1 MRRDES
7 PTARMSVRDPR
18 PSRAGARAS
27 AVAFAVVAVLAALTF
42 AGCDNP
48 SCIYGGDCFGGGGGG
63 ELGSN
68 PATVPDDNAWLLPT
82 QPQVSGFFPS
92 GDDNAGTTPV
102 VLRFNESM
110 APQSLIGAFDLIAV
124 DSGFGGTGLPVPMF
138 PPALIGDGRMLV
150 LLPTTKLQGE
160 KSYELRLRENA
171 KVFDLTGTPLQVQ
184 DGGVF
189 GSFGVAAED
198 PDGVKLVATW
208 PPDNSDEQSRT
219 GEIAVVF
226 DRKVVA
232 QSVNIDSFAVTV
244 GGQTP
249 AQNPPPTAAEFA
261 ATSGVSA
268 PDTRAWRWR
277 STGDDGQAIPLGPAA
292 NVALT
297 LSPAGHEIE
306 ASEGEPAP
314 VLPESTIEFDLANF
328 SAPLSAQ
335 IVSLPPD
342 AIGIANLDG
351 SRPLELAVEVKDGL
365 PSDVLGVFVFG
376 TSLGTDPHTVALFR
390 EVSLSAAGYDPTT
403 DIATLGEE
411 ELDLAS
417 STSPVEA
424 RFADGAVAFAL
435 RVERSGTSS
444 PVRVLDLE
452 PDQDGTQSPL
462 LDTTRPILQELWPA
476 GSGLAQ
482 TRSDLADLVV
492 TGRANE
498 PIRAAEVQSSLGTN
512 GPLAPVCAWDEPDSA
527 ADTGLFA
534 AAPVLLGV
542 IPPNQLPLDFE
553 LLVFDRA
560 FNPAAAPSAGTLR
573 QIGAV
578 GPGAALPG
586 APTVSVEVFDAA
598 LLGPVAGA
606 RVFTHSLSGPSLV
619 LEDSA
624 VTDPNGRAT
633 LLAAA
638 SGSTLVTVDAQ
649 GFDLFT
655 IQDLPVARLG
665 VPLQRSNSV
674 FAVHQGRLSTP
685 DQDLTDLVK
694 WSHDSRLIDVPGKL
708 VPVQSCASNPITQTF
723 DCLFGPA
730 PLAVG
735 RVGAATVAV
744 LDPPP
749 NEFVYSAASF
759 LKGWGTRFPAPEL
772 ASGTPSALTF
782 TLTSALDAASVP
794 EEQQALDGPALDLIA
809 AASVHLDLEQLV
821 SDPVVTLEARL
832 RSLPGALLAGHGVP
846 FALGGTPIDTWRLR
860 CAFPGLVDFTDGKY
874 PGDELGE
881 LVSGGQIDPDLFL
894 RVELVDLEG
903 RASVR
908 RPRFSVVGGGPV
920 VTVDAP
926 VVTSPAEG
934 SVTSGPSYAVTFED
948 ELDGS
953 LAPAGLHHVLLS
965 ASDGRRWHVWLPIP
979 NEGSAASATVW
990 LPPIEGSGGEPLV
1003 SGPVSAVVESL
1014 TWPGFDP
1021 SQFLWSDLEREYD
1034 VRVRSAPVAF
1044 TQP

>member
-1 MRRDES
+1 
-7 PTARMSVRDPR
+7 MSACDPR
-18 PSRAGARAS
+18 PSRAGARAA
-27 AVAFAVVAVLAALTF
+27 AVAFVVAAGLAASQLV
-42 AGCDNP
+42 GCDNP
-48 SCIYGGDCFGGGGGG
+48 SCIYSGDCFGGGGGG

-68 PATVPDDNAWLLPT
+68 PATVPDDHAWLLPT
-82 QPQVSGFFPS
+82 QPQVSGFFPT
-92 GDDNAGTTPV
+92 GDDNAGTTPI
-102 VLRFNESM
+102 VLRFNESI
-110 APQSLIGAFDLIAV
+110 APQSVIGAFDLVALE
-124 DSGFGGTGLPVPMF
+124 SGLGGTGLNVPLF
-138 PPALIGDGRMLV
+138 PPALMGDGRMLV

-198 PDGVKLVATW
+198 PEGVKLVATW
-208 PPDNSDEQSRT
+208 PPDNSDEQSRST
-219 GEIAVVF
+219 EIAVVF
-226 DRKVVA
+226 DRKVVPE
-232 QSVNIDSFAVTV
+232 SVNIDSFAVTV

-249 AQNPPPTAAEFA
+249 AQNPTPTAAEFT

-306 ASEGEPAP
+306 AAEGDPPP
-314 VLPESTIEFDLANF
+314 VLPESTIEFQLADF
-328 SAPLSAQ
+328 SAPLAAE

-351 SRPLELAVEVKDGL
+351 TRPLELAVEVQDGL

-424 RFADGAVAFAL
+424 RFADGALAFAL
-435 RVERSGTSS
+435 RLERSGTSS
-444 PVRVLDLE
+444 PVRVLDLDL
-452 PDQDGTQSPL
+452 DQDGAQSPL

-482 TRSDLADLVV
+482 TRSDLADLVI
-492 TGRANE
+492 TARANE
-498 PIRAAEVQSSLGTN
+498 PVRAAEVQSSLGNN

-534 AAPVLLGV
+534 SSPIPLGV

-560 FNPAAAPSAGTLR
+560 FNPAAAPSSGTLR
-573 QIGAV
+573 QVGAV

-586 APTVSVEVFDAA
+586 AASVSVEVFDTA

-606 RVFTHSLSGPSLV
+606 RVFTHSLAGPSPV

-624 VTDPNGRAT
+624 VTDQNGRAA

-638 SGSTLVTVDAQ
+638 SGATLVTVDAD

-665 VPLQRSNSV
+665 VPLQRSNLIS
-674 FAVHQGRLSTP
+674 AVHQGRLSTP

-694 WSHDSRLIDVPGKL
+694 WSHDSRLVDIPAGL
-708 VPVQSCASNPITQTF
+708 VPIQACASNPLTQTF
-723 DCLFGPA
+723 ECLFGPA
-730 PLAVG
+730 PLAAG

-772 ASGTPSALTF
+772 TGGTPSALTL
-782 TLTSALDAASVP
+782 TLESALDAANVP
-794 EEQQALDGPALDLIA
+794 EEEQALDGPALDLIA
-809 AASVHLDLEQLV
+809 SASIHLDLEQLA
-821 SDPVVTLEARL
+821 SDPIVTLEARL
-832 RSLPGALLAGHGVP
+832 RSLPGALLAGNGVA

-860 CAFPGLVDFTDGKY
+860 CAFPGLVDPTDGKY

-881 LVSGGQIDPDLFL
+881 LVAGGQIDPDLFL

-908 RPRFSVVGGGPV
+908 RPRFSAVGGGPV

-926 VVTSPAEG
+926 ILTSPAEG
-934 SVTSGPSYAVTFED
+934 SVTAGPSYAVTFED

-953 LAPAGLHHVLLS
+953 LAPAGLHHVTLS
-965 ASDGRRWHVWLPIP
+965 ASDGRRWNVWLPIQ
-979 NEGSAASATVW
+979 NEGSAAAATVW
-990 LPPIEGSGGEPLV
+990 LPPIAAAGGEPLV
-1003 SGPVSAVVESL
+1003 SGPISAVVESL
-1014 TWPGFDP
+1014 TWQDFDP
-1021 SQFLWSDLEREYD
+1021 SLFLWSDLARAYD
-1034 VRVRSAPVAF
+1034 VRVRSAPVVFA
-1044 TQP
+1044 QP